1 MIEVLASVLL
11 IAGSVIVLIAS
22 IGIIKLP
29 DFYCRLHAAGVIDT
43 MGSWL
48 VLGGLLLLSG
58 NLVNGFKVA
67 IIGVLLFFIA
77 PVVSHAIAR
86 AAIEYDADTAEGK
99 DG

>member
-1 MIEVLASVLL
+1 MIEILAGVLL
-11 IAGSVIVLIAS
+11 IAGSVVVLIGS
-22 IGIIKLP
+22 IGLIKLP
-29 DFYCRLHAAGVIDT
+29 DFYCRLHAAGVIDS

-48 VLGGLLLLSG
+48 VLGGLLLLCG
-58 NLVNGFKVA
+58 NLVDGFKVA

-86 AAIEYDADTAEGK
+86 AAIEHDPDRAEGS

>member
-86 AAIEYDADTAEGK
+86 AAIEYDADKAEGK

>member
-11 IAGSVIVLIAS
+11 IAGSVIVLIGA
-22 IGIIKLP
+22 IGMIKLP

-43 MGSWL
+43 MGAWL

-58 NLVNGFKVA
+58 NLVNGFKVGM
-67 IIGVLLFFIA
+67 IGVLLFFIA

-86 AAIEYDADTAEGK
+86 AAIEHEPDNAKGN

>member
-1 MIEVLASVLL
+1 MIEVLAGILL
-11 IAGSVIVLIAS
+11 ITGSVVVLIAAV
-22 IGIIKLP
+22 GIIKLP

-48 VLGGLLLLSG
+48 LLGGLLLLSE
-58 NLVNGFKVA
+58 NLVNGFKVGM
-67 IIGVLLFFIA
+67 IGVLLFFIA

-86 AAIEYDADTAEGK
+86 AAIEYDSDNAEGK